1 MEPLEIL
8 IQPEV
13 TSIPA
18 VSRKRSGLANAS
30 TAAVCDQRDTGTSTS
45 ENYTIEETRD
55 GKMVRRIVSLHSWQ
69 TFRADSVSACF
80 EQMEPALNMVITAD
94 GTALAASTPERRRT
108 GQKGNGRSS

>member
-30 TAAVCDQRDTGTSTS
+30 TAAVCDERDEGTSTS

-55 GKMVRRIVSLHSWQ
+55 GKMVRRIVSLHSWE
-69 TFRADSVSACF
+69 TFRSDTVSGCF
-80 EQMEPALNMVITAD
+80 EQMERALNLAITEE
-94 GTALAASTPERRRT
+94 GKALSKIAIDETKAGFLKPEW
-108 GQKGNGRSS
+108 Q